1 MLQEWEG
8 VNFLHFFLFI
18 CLFIGKMFIY
28 RLTEENKS
36 NKFIPIP
43 IQHFFEKLLP
53 YYPAY
58 KTRALLGI
66 KSPLGPYN
74 GYKARALYITHF
86 PFFSGKNR
94 LPF

>member
-1 MLQEWEG
+1 MHMLQEWEG

-43 IQHFFEKLLP
+43 IQHFLKN
-53 YYPAY
+53 YYRITPHI
-58 KTRALLGI
+58 R
-66 KSPLGPYN
+66 PGPYK
-74 GYKARALYITHF
+74 G
-86 PFFSGKNR
+86 
-94 LPF
+94 